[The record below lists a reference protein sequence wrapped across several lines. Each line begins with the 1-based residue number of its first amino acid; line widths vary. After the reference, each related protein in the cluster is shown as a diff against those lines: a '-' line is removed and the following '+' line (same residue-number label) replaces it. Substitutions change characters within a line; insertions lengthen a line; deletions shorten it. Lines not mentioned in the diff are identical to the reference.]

1 MKKNRGP
8 KRSRAG
14 QRVRRRNPAAAAVHS
29 PRFRPKVVGS
39 AKRYRRAAHKRQRP
53 NGDETADDGD
63 VQH

>member
-8 KRSRAG
+8 AG
-14 QRVRRRNPAAAAVHS
+14 KRVRRRNPAAAAVHS

-53 NGDETADDGD
+53 PGGDPADDGGGTD
-63 VQH
+63 R